1 MTQDDGSTTTSPEQ
15 VRNPFRRV
23 WWMPVVRG
31 VCYVVLGLLLM
42 IEPLGQLEVLR
53 LLLGAFL
60 VLDAVLVC
68 VQWAVHRRQ
77 VGSAWWLAQ
86 AGVNVLFGVAV
97 AFWPDLGP
105 TPLYYVL
112 AAWAIVLGITAVVG
126 GVALV
131 RNRDLGWPW
140 MVTFGLTAAL
150 FGLLLVTRPLDS
162 LDVLRLVTIVFAL
175 FAFVAGVI
183 HLVSGFAVRSVARE
197 LRGLRLEAERAGVV
211 VTGGSVLGAANPQ
224 AASAAAAPPAS
235 VPPASVPPT
244 AAPTVA
250 APTSADEPA
259 TDGPPAAL
267 PPTVEPPSTGDTPGD
282 GVGDRPGAP

>member
-1 MTQDDGSTTTSPEQ
+1 MREDDPADVTVEQ

-23 WWMPVVRG
+23 WWLPVVRG
-31 VCYVVLGLLLM
+31 VCFVVLGLLLM
-42 IEPLGQLEVLR
+42 IEPLGELEVLR

-68 VQWAVHRRQ
+68 VQWLVHRHQ

-86 AGVNVLFGVAV
+86 AGVDVVFGVVV

-105 TPLYYVL
+105 TSLYYVL
-112 AAWAIVLGITAVVG
+112 ASWAIVAGVTAVVG
-126 GVALV
+126 GAALV

-150 FGLLLVTRPLDS
+150 FGVLLVTRPLDS

-175 FAFVAGVI
+175 LAFVAGAI

-197 LRGLRLEAERAGVV
+197 LQGLREEAGKAGVV
-211 VTGGSVLGAANPQ
+211 VTGGSVLGSADPRFAPAAATGP
-224 AASAAAAPPAS
+224 AAPAPAEPEQVVPATGEPPAAAARPQAPGAVAGADVADRGGDPAERR
-235 VPPASVPPT
+235 
-244 AAPTVA
+244 
-250 APTSADEPA
+250 D
-259 TDGPPAAL
+259 D
-267 PPTVEPPSTGDTPGD
+267 PGD
-282 GVGDRPGAP
+282 GRPVP